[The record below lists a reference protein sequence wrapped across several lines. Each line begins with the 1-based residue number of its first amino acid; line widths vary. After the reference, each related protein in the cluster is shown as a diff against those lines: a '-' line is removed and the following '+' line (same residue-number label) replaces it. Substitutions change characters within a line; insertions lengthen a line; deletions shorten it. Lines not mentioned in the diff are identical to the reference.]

1 MFSGMTGLMMTLYS
15 ALKVVYG
22 VWHLKRARECFVVF
36 VRTGTK
42 HIKTGENVKYATA
55 PGTRYRKAA
64 ISEHGSSEEHKQSV
78 RLERENLIV

>member
-42 HIKTGENVKYATA
+42 HIKTGKNVKYATV
-55 PGTRYRKAA
+55 PTTCYWKAA
-64 ISEHGSSEEHKQSV
+64 ISEHGNSEGHKQSV
-78 RLERENLIV
+78 RLEREKKKT